1 MDLEKFMVGP
11 LCALP
16 GVSIVTKE
24 PLPLHEGLDIQ
35 IEAFYGRRSVEALTQ
50 ISSLTSGKKS

>member
-35 IEAFYGRRSVEALTQ
+35 TRTLYGRRSIEALTQ